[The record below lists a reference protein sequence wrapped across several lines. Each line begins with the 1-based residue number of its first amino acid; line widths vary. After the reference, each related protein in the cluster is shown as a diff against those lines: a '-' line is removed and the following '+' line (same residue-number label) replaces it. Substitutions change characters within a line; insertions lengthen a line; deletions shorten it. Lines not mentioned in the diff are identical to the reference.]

1 MNQDNKNAMIGMVLI
16 LLILLGWNMFTA
28 PSQAE
33 KDLKLRTQDSIA
45 NVQRTN
51 DSLQIAAKTTP
62 IPPSVTDSIKRVQM
76 ASEMGD
82 FSSLAVGT
90 EQISVLENEDIKVT
104 FTNKGGRILNVLLKK
119 FKRILENE
127 KREDVVTPLYLFEDA
142 KNKFNY
148 NIPANTPTG
157 SISTANMFFTPF
169 VSGNTLT
176 FRAMLND
183 QVGFEQR
190 YTLGSAYD
198 MDYTVKFNGLASI
211 MKSDAKSVQL
221 NWENNLDKLE
231 KNVNYET
238 SYSYLHYKLSDGS
251 PDYLS
256 GTKSDKLEL
265 NGKNIE
271 WVSNSNQF
279 FSTVLMAPKENGF
292 KSAIIETENHPAD
305 HEDLKK
311 MTSRLEIP
319 ADALANGYAM
329 KIYTG
334 PNDFNILH
342 TYYNGLDQVV
352 DYGGSIL
359 GTINRWVIRPIF
371 DFLHGIIGNVAI
383 CILLLTFFVKAILYP
398 LSYKML
404 RSQAKTTALKPE
416 IEKMKAKFKD
426 DPQKVQAEQ
435 MKLYGEFGVNPLGG
449 CFPTLLQ
456 MPIWMALFRF
466 FPATIDF
473 RQQGFLWA
481 KDLSGYEEF
490 MKLSFYVPMY
500 GAHVSLFA
508 LLWGLS
514 LLVFTW
520 YSMKD
525 VDMTGQPA
533 AMKYMQYFTPLIF
546 MFVFN
551 SYAAG
556 LSLYML
562 FSNILNIAQTVVTK
576 QYIIDH
582 DKIREELDAHKK
594 KPKKQSFFRQKL
606 DEAMKQQELAKQQPQ
621 VTPTKK
627 KK

>member
-16 LLILLGWNMFTA
+16 LLILFGWNMFTA

-33 KDLKLRTQDSIA
+33 AELKKRTQDSIA
-45 NVQRTN
+45 AVKRTQ
-51 DSLQIAAKTTP
+51 DSLQIATP
-62 IPPSVTDSIKRVQM
+62 ATQVPPSVSDSLKRVQL
-76 ASEMGD
+76 SNEMGD
-82 FSSLAVGT
+82 FSALAIGT
-90 EQISVLENEDIKVT
+90 EQYSVLENEDLKVT
-104 FTNKGGRILNVLLKK
+104 FSNKGGRIQNVLLKK

-127 KREDVVTPLYLFEDA
+127 KREDVVTPLYLFEDT
-142 KNKFNY
+142 KNKFGY
-148 NIPANTPTG
+148 HIPANTATG
-157 SISTANMFFTPF
+157 SVATENLYFTPS
-169 VSGNTLT
+169 VSGNTIV

-198 MDYTVKFNGLASI
+198 MDYTVKFSGLPTF

-231 KNVNYET
+231 KNVNYES
-238 SYSYLHYKLSDGS
+238 SYSYLHYKVEGSS

-256 GTKSDKLEL
+256 GTKNDRIEL
-265 NGKNIE
+265 NGKNID
-271 WVSNSNQF
+271 WVTNSNQF
-279 FSTVLMAPKENGF
+279 FSTILMAPKGNGF
-292 KSAIIETENHPAD
+292 KSAILETEHYPLTN
-305 HEDLKK
+305 EDLKK
-311 MTSRLEIP
+311 MTTRLEIP
-319 ADALANGYAM
+319 ADALANGYTM

-334 PNDFNILH
+334 PNDFGILRP
-342 TYYNGLDQVV
+342 YGNSLEQVV
-352 DYGGSIL
+352 DYGGSVL
-359 GTINRWVIRPIF
+359 GTVNRWVIRPIF

-404 RSQAKTTALKPE
+404 RSQAKTAALKPE
-416 IEKMKAKFKD
+416 IEKMKAKYKD
-426 DPQKVQAEQ
+426 DAQKIQAEQ
-435 MKLYGEFGVNPLGG
+435 MKLYGEYGVNPLGG

-473 RQQGFLWA
+473 RQQRFLWA

-500 GAHVSLFA
+500 GAHISLFA

-525 VDMTGQPA
+525 VDMTGQPG

-562 FSNILNIAQTVVTK
+562 FSNILNIAQTVVTN

-582 DKIREELDAHKK
+582 DKVRLELDANKK

-606 DEAMKQQELAKQQPQ
+606 DEAMKQQEAAKQQQAIQP
-621 VTPTKK
+621 KK

>member
-33 KDLKLRTQDSIA
+33 LDLKKRADDSIA
-45 NVQRTN
+45 HVQRIN
-51 DSLQIAAKTTP
+51 DSLQKAAP
-62 IPPSVTDSIKRVQM
+62 VSQLSPSVNDSFKQVQL
-76 ASEMGD
+76 ANEMGQ
-82 FSSLAVGT
+82 FSALAVGT
-90 EQISVLENEDIKVT
+90 EQMSVLENEDIKVT
-104 FTNKGGRILNVLLKK
+104 FTNKGGRIQSVLLKK

-142 KNKFNY
+142 KNKFGF
-148 NIPANTPTG
+148 NIPSNTPTG
-157 SISTANMFFTPF
+157 SLSTESLYFTPS
-169 VSGNTLT
+169 VSGNILT

-190 YTLGSAYD
+190 YTLGSGYD
-198 MDYTVKFNGLASI
+198 MDYTVKFNGLSSI
-211 MKSDAKSVQL
+211 LKSDAKSVQL

-231 KNVNYET
+231 KNVNYES
-238 SYSYLHYKLSDGS
+238 SYSYIRYKESDSS

-256 GTKSDKLEL
+256 GTGSDKKEL
-265 NGKNIE
+265 NSKPID
-271 WVSNSNQF
+271 WITHSNQF
-279 FSTVLMAPKENGF
+279 FSTILMAPQGNGF
-292 KSAIIETENHPAD
+292 KSAIMETVNYPLN

-311 MTSRLEIP
+311 MTTRLEIP
-319 ADALANGYAM
+319 ADALANGYSM

-334 PNDFNILH
+334 PNDFGILH
-342 TYYNGLDQVV
+342 AYKNSLEQVV

-359 GTINRWVIRPIF
+359 GTINRWIIRPIF
-371 DFLHGIIGNVAI
+371 DFLHTIVGNVAI
-383 CILLLTFFVKAILYP
+383 CILLLTFFVKAFLYP

-404 RSQAKTTALKPE
+404 LSQAKTTALKPE
-416 IEKMKAKFKD
+416 IEKMKAKYKD
-426 DPQKVQAEQ
+426 DQQKIQAEQ
-435 MKLYGEFGVNPLGG
+435 MKLYGEYGVNPLGG
-449 CFPTLLQ
+449 CLPTLLQ

-533 AMKYMQYFTPLIF
+533 AMKYMQYFTPVIF
-546 MFVFN
+546 MLVFN

-562 FSNILNIAQTVVTK
+562 FSNILNIGQTVVTK
-576 QYIIDH
+576 QYVINY
-582 DKIREELDAHKK
+582 DKIRQELDEHKK

-606 DEAMKQQELAKQQPQ
+606 DEAMKQQQEMAQQKQP
-621 VTPTKK
+621 PSKK
-627 KK
+627 K

>member
-1 MNQDNKNAMIGMVLI
+1 MIGMVLI
-16 LLILLGWNMFTA
+16 LLILLGWNMWTA
-28 PSQAE
+28 PSKVELE
-33 KDLKLRTQDSIA
+33 KKRVQDSTVA
-45 NVQRTN
+45 AQRIN
-51 DSLQIAAKTTP
+51 DSLQRVATTAQL
-62 IPPSVTDSIKRVQM
+62 PPSVSDSFNRVKAAQELG
-76 ASEMGD
+76 SFGT
-82 FSSLAVGT
+82 LATGT
-90 EQISVLENEDIKVT
+90 EQASVLENENIKVT
-104 FTNKGGRILNVLLKK
+104 FTNKGGRIQSVLLKK

-127 KREDVVTPLYLFEDA
+127 KREDVITPLLLLEDA
-142 KNKFNY
+142 KNKFGF
-148 NIPANTPTG
+148 NIPTNNTPTG
-157 SISTANMFFTPF
+157 SVSTENLFFTPS
-169 VSGNTLT
+169 VSGNTIT

-190 YTLGSAYD
+190 YTLGSGYD
-198 MDYTVKFNGLASI
+198 MDYNVKFNGLSSVL
-211 MKSDAKSVQL
+211 KPEAKSVQL

-231 KNVNYET
+231 KNITYEG
-238 SYSYLHYKLSDGS
+238 SYSYLHYKEDGSS

-256 GTKSDKLEL
+256 GTSSEKKDITEKP
-265 NGKNIE
+265 IE
-271 WVSNSNQF
+271 WVTNSNQF
-279 FSTVLMAPKENGF
+279 FSTILIAPKGNGF
-292 KSAIIETENHPAD
+292 KSAILETENHPQN

-311 MTSRLEIP
+311 MTTRLEIP
-319 ADALANGYAM
+319 TDALANGYAM
-329 KIYTG
+329 KMYIG
-334 PNDFNILH
+334 PNDFGILR
-342 TYYNGLDQVV
+342 TYDNSLEQVV

-359 GTINRWVIRPIF
+359 GTVNRWIIRPIF
-371 DFLHGIIGNVAI
+371 DFLHGIFGNVAI
-383 CILLLTFFVKAILYP
+383 CILLLTFLVKAFLYP

-416 IEKMKAKFKD
+416 IDKMKAKYKD
-426 DPQKVQAEQ
+426 DQQKIQAEQ
-435 MKLYGEFGVNPLGG
+435 MKLYGEYGVNPLGG
-449 CFPTLLQ
+449 CLPTLLQ

-473 RQQGFLWA
+473 RQQSFLWA

-546 MFVFN
+546 MLVFN

-562 FSNILNIAQTVVTK
+562 FSNILNIGQTIVTK

-594 KPKKQSFFRQKL
+594 TPKKKGFFREKL
-606 DEAMKQQELAKQQPQ
+606 DEAMKQQQAMAAQQQAAQP
-621 VTPTKK
+621 KK

>member
-33 KDLKLRTQDSIA
+33 LDLKKRADDSIA
-45 NVQRTN
+45 HVQRIN
-51 DSLQIAAKTTP
+51 DSLQKAAP
-62 IPPSVTDSIKRVQM
+62 VSQLPPSVNDSFKQVQL
-76 ASEMGD
+76 ANEMGQ
-82 FSSLAVGT
+82 FSALAVGT
-90 EQISVLENEDIKVT
+90 EQMSVLENEDIKVT
-104 FTNKGGRILNVLLKK
+104 FTNKGGRIQSVLLKK

-142 KNKFNY
+142 KNKFGF

-157 SISTANMFFTPF
+157 SLSTESLYFTPS
-169 VSGNTLT
+169 VSGNILT

-190 YTLGSAYD
+190 YTLGSGYD
-198 MDYTVKFNGLASI
+198 MDYTVKFNGLSSI
-211 MKSDAKSVQL
+211 SKSDAKSVQL

-231 KNVNYET
+231 KNVNYES
-238 SYSYLHYKLSDGS
+238 SYSYIRYKELDSS

-256 GTKSDKLEL
+256 GTGSDKKEL
-265 NGKNIE
+265 NSKPID
-271 WVSNSNQF
+271 WITHSNQF
-279 FSTVLMAPKENGF
+279 FSTILMAPQGNGF
-292 KSAIIETENHPAD
+292 KSAIMETVNYPLN

-311 MTSRLEIP
+311 MTTRLEIP
-319 ADALANGYAM
+319 ADALANGYSM

-334 PNDFNILH
+334 PNDFGILH
-342 TYYNGLDQVV
+342 AYKNSLEQVV

-359 GTINRWVIRPIF
+359 GTINRWIIRPIF
-371 DFLHGIIGNVAI
+371 DFLHTIVGNVAI
-383 CILLLTFFVKAILYP
+383 CILLLTFFVKAFLYP

-404 RSQAKTTALKPE
+404 LSQAKTTALKPE
-416 IEKMKAKFKD
+416 IEKMKAKYKD
-426 DPQKVQAEQ
+426 DQQKIQAEQ
-435 MKLYGEFGVNPLGG
+435 MKLYGEYGVNPLGG
-449 CFPTLLQ
+449 CLPTLLQ

-533 AMKYMQYFTPLIF
+533 AMKYMQYFTPVIF
-546 MFVFN
+546 MLVFN

-562 FSNILNIAQTVVTK
+562 FSNILNIGQTVVTK
-576 QYIIDH
+576 QYVINY
-582 DKIREELDAHKK
+582 DKIRQELDEHKK

-606 DEAMKQQELAKQQPQ
+606 DEAMKQQQEMAQQKQP
-621 VTPTKK
+621 PSKK
-627 KK
+627 K

>member
-16 LLILLGWNMFTA
+16 LFILLGWNMFTA
-28 PSQAE
+28 PSEAE
-33 KDLKLRTQDSIA
+33 KILKQRNQDSIA

-51 DSLQIAAKTTP
+51 DSLQIANAPAKVA
-62 IPPSVTDSIKRVQM
+62 PPSISDSLKRVQLT
-76 ASEMGD
+76 SEMGD
-82 FSSLAVGT
+82 FSALAVGT
-90 EQISVLENEDIKVT
+90 EQLSVLENEDLKVT
-104 FTNKGGRILNVLLKK
+104 FTSKGGRIQNVLLKK

-127 KREDVVTPLYLFEDA
+127 KREDVVTPLYLFEDS
-142 KNKFNY
+142 KNKFEY
-148 NIPANTPTG
+148 HIPANTPTG
-157 SISTANMFFTPF
+157 SVSTANMYFTSSI
-169 VSGNTLT
+169 SGNTII
-176 FRAMLND
+176 FRALLND

-190 YTLGSAYD
+190 YTLGSAYE
-198 MDYTVKFNGLASI
+198 MDYTVKFSGLPTF

-231 KNVNYET
+231 KNINYES
-238 SYSYLHYKLSDGS
+238 SYSYLHYQTAQGS

-256 GTKSDKLEL
+256 GTKSDRIEL
-265 NGKNIE
+265 NGKNID

-279 FSTVLMAPKENGF
+279 FSSILIAPKGNGF
-292 KSAIIETENHPAD
+292 KSAILETEHYPLT

-319 ADALANGYAM
+319 ADALASGYSM

-334 PNDFNILH
+334 PNDFGILH
-342 TYYNGLDQVV
+342 AYHNGMDQVV

-359 GTINRWVIRPIF
+359 GTVNRWVIRPIF

-404 RSQAKTTALKPE
+404 RSQAKTAALKPE

-435 MKLYGEFGVNPLGG
+435 MKLYGEYGVNPLGG

-490 MKLSFYVPMY
+490 IKLSFYVPMY

-582 DKIREELDAHKK
+582 DQVRLELDANKK

-606 DEAMKQQELAKQQPQ
+606 DEAMKQQELAKQQQAPQ
-621 VTPTKK
+621 AKK